1 MKIRTKIQLYSSLFL
16 LAMLLL
22 LNILL
27 AFLFFS
33 FSLER
38 EKEMLEDQAAL
49 LKESHSKNEIFGGGS
64 SILTAYTP
72 EDGTVFIVN
81 LEGEVV
87 NMNADDED
95 DAEVIPPRHVM
106 EEEFDVRYREE
117 RLIYRLA
124 YRADGEL
131 IGTIEIRTSLE
142 SVFEGLSLLSTVLMV
157 ASLIILI
164 LSVVAGRWLSTLII
178 APISIMSRT
187 MSEIERDGTLKTIPV
202 DAGDSKDE
210 LKAMAVTFNKMMD
223 RLEINYAKQQQFLSD
238 ASHELKT
245 PLTIIDSY
253 ASLLKRWGMEDK
265 KILEEAVEAIQHEAQ
280 RMKTLT
286 GQLLEAATEGHAD
299 ETEKEELD
307 AVQFCREVAQPL
319 SRASNR
325 TILIN
330 ASQEEINMVAD
341 KTKLEQVLIILLDN
355 ALKYSSDEIIV
366 KVEKDDW
373 VAIIVEDKGIGI
385 SQKDL
390 AFIFD
395 RFYRVDRSRSR
406 KTGGNGLG
414 LSIAKSM
421 VEAMG
426 AQLEIKSVEGKWTSA
441 AIIFDA

>member
-22 LNILL
+22 LNVIL

-95 DAEVIPPRHVM
+95 DAEVIPPRHVK
-106 EEEFDVRYREE
+106 EEEFDVREE
-117 RLIYRLA
+117 RLIYHLP

-142 SVFEGLSLLSTVLMV
+142 SVFEGLSLLATVLMV

-187 MSEIERDGTLKTIPV
+187 MSEIERDGTFKTIPV
-202 DAGDSKDE
+202 DAEDSKDE

-253 ASLLKRWGMEDK
+253 ASLLRRWGMKDK

-286 GQLLEAATEGHAD
+286 GHLLEAATQGHAD
-299 ETEKEELD
+299 ETEKEELE

-330 ASQEEINMVAD
+330 ASQQEINMVAD
-341 KTKLEQVLIILLDN
+341 KTKLEQILIILLDN

-366 KVEKDDW
+366 KLEQDDSI
-373 VAIIVEDKGIGI
+373 AIIVEDKGIGI
-385 SQKDL
+385 SQRDL

-421 VEAMG
+421 VEAIG
-426 AQLEIKSVEGKWTSA
+426 AELEIKSVEGKGTSA
-441 AIIFDA
+441 AVIFDA